1 MRPDSEWGIGG
12 STTRLNVGL
21 RDKAQTAATAT
32 PRAPLWS
39 NAKKIFSNT
48 HTIYKNWSKNID
60 IEYKR
65 RVSMTNVILKLEG
78 ILALFVATRM
88 VW

>member
-1 MRPDSEWGIGG
+1 MRPDSEWGTGG

-32 PRAPLWS
+32 PRASLWS
-39 NAKKIFSNT
+39 NAKKIS
-48 HTIYKNWSKNID
+48 HTIYKNWSKK
-60 IEYKR
+60 YKR

>member
-1 MRPDSEWGIGG
+1 ME
-12 STTRLNVGL
+12 
-21 RDKAQTAATAT
+21 
-32 PRAPLWS
+32 
-39 NAKKIFSNT
+39 
-48 HTIYKNWSKNID
+48 